1 MMFLGIPYAKIF
13 LNNSGVQIGFKSFL
27 STSFPKNCQGQ
38 AVNSTTKVSL
48 FFIRKGNGLNIP
60 PGWLCYLAPEIIRS
74 LRVRQ
79 KHDEEELP
87 FTKASDVYAF
97 G

>member
-1 MMFLGIPYAKIF
+1 MF
-13 LNNSGVQIGFKSFL
+13 
-27 STSFPKNCQGQ
+27 
-38 AVNSTTKVSL
+38 
-48 FFIRKGNGLNIP
+48 RKGDGLSIP
-60 PGWLCYLAPEIIRS
+60 PGWLCYLAPEVIRS
-74 LRVRQ
+74 LKANQ